1 MARRYIPVDAEVC
14 IDEFD
19 DDVIIEE
26 AKKILARRKE
36 DFAEEVVDSEEY
48 FDRAIYELKRN
59 NHAEAFVYLE
69 RAIPELKG
77 LLPRL
82 EK

>member
-36 DFAEEVVDSEEY
+36 DFADSEEY